1 MTGADGDSVVM
12 GSGCSEACHTISVDV
27 IRGGGGPYDIEG
39 CKWPY
44 NECCIPINL
53 NFFISSPTLTPCI
66 RGYTHVPCLK
76 QQTVF

>member
-12 GSGCSEACHTISVDV
+12 GSGCSEACHTISLDEM
-27 IRGGGGPYDIEG
+27 RGGGAYDIEG

-44 NECCIPINL
+44 NECCILIHL

-66 RGYTHVPCLK
+66 RGYTHLPFLK
-76 QQTVF
+76 QHPVF